1 MHTPD
6 QPILESTISGNAVTV
21 RVVDVAV
28 ADVPALMHLHIA
40 VLTEGRWFLTEP
52 GEYPHDPFTLLE
64 MVKDVRSADNCAW
77 FVARDDSEI
86 LGFATVIGG
95 HLRRTR
101 RTARFEVMVAEQAR
115 GRGIGRALTET
126 AIGWYRACVNLD
138 KLSLAVFDDN
148 ERAIGLYKA
157 LGFVE
162 EGRRVAEYVEADGTP
177 RGDVL
182 MTLK

>member
-1 MHTPD
+1 M
-6 QPILESTISGNAVTV
+6 SF
-21 RVVDVAV
+21 RVVDVSP
-28 ADVPALMHLHIA
+28 ADAPALMHLHIA

-64 MVKDVRSADNCAW
+64 MIKDVLNADNCAW
-77 FVARDDSEI
+77 WVARDGTGI

-95 HLRRTR
+95 HLRRTQ
-101 RTARFEVMVAEQAR
+101 RTARFEVMVAEPAR
-115 GRGIGRALTET
+115 GRGIGRELTET
-126 AIGWYRACVNLD
+126 AIDWFRASPSLD

-162 EGRRVAEYVEADGTP
+162 EGRRKDEYVEADGTH